1 MALESVDLLTLLKRV
16 RKPIAEVAVASEVEP
31 KPEPAPE
38 PAVESQSPLPYT
50 GPVAMLGESASE
62 LAELRMELFNDE
74 VLIQRMLGLLY
85 RSKKKNPNSGF
96 ISILDMEK
104 ILSIER
110 EGAAFVMMYMK
121 TQKVIEMDDKS
132 RMAITVP
139 GIIYLRSVLG
149 IQGAPTVATV
159 ADPES

>member
-1 MALESVDLLTLLKRV
+1 
-16 RKPIAEVAVASEVEP
+16 
-31 KPEPAPE
+31 
-38 PAVESQSPLPYT
+38 
-50 GPVAMLGESASE
+50 MLGESASE

-85 RSKKKNPNSGF
+85 RSKKKNPNGGF

-159 ADPES
+159 DDPES